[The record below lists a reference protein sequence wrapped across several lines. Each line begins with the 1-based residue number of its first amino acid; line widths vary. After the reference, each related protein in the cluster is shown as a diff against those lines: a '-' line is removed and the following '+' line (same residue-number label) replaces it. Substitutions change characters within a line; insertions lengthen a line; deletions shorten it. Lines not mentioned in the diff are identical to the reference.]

1 MISAESFKAIAD
13 LDLEP
18 IKVKLMHVE
27 SGEGWSLEKVN
38 AVEFEYRR
46 FLYLMKMFP
55 NEQTAPLMDVDIFWH
70 YHILD
75 TMKYFIDC
83 ENVFGYYLHHFPY
96 IGLRGEEDEAAH
108 ERVGNRMKELYE
120 ETFGED
126 YFRSAV
132 AYSGRVAAEA
142 AADDGQV
149 AYSGRVAAEAGQ
161 QVAYS
166 GRVAAEAAG
175 ADPQVAYSGRVAA
188 EAAPQVAYSGRV
200 APEAAPQ
207 VAYSGRVAAEAAPK
221 VAYSGRVAAPQV
233 AYSGR
238 VAAEAAPKV
247 AYSGRVAVE
256 TAPQVAY
263 SGRVAAE
270 ASPKIAYSGRI
281 AAEAGSLVAYSGR
294 VAAEAQTAYSGRVT
308 AEAKTAYSGRLAA
321 DAQTAYSGRVSA
333 EAQAASQSLFY
344 TSRPRLALVSA
355 RRQITHGRHLPA
367 GAAVFSRPMKNL
379 VRHQLAQFT
388 NAEIA
393 DFVHADQDG
402 RADRQRVMADLADHR
417 RSYLQRTGQRSIV
430 LQLQLFN
437 DGIQHAIRIVSRRSG
452 NFFQ

>member
-1 MISAESFKAIAD
+1 LSKLIYINTCVFPAPNTSDASHFNTGPLERRLSLSDRKFVLYKGMSLMISAESFKAIAD

-46 FLYLMKMFP
+46 FLYLMKTFP

-96 IGLRGEEDEAAH
+96 IGLRGEDDEEAH

-132 AYSGRVAAEA
+132 AYSGRVAAPAGEA
-142 AADDGQV
+142 QV
-149 AYSGRVAAEAGQ
+149 AYSGRVAAEAGEQ
-161 QVAYS
+161 VAYSGRVAAEAGPQVAYSGRVAAEAGPQVAYSGRVAAEAGPQVAYS
-166 GRVAAEAAG
+166 GRVAAEAA
-175 ADPQVAYSGRVAA
+175 PQIAYSGRVAA

-200 APEAAPQ
+200 A
-207 VAYSGRVAAEAAPK
+207 VEAAPK
-221 VAYSGRVAAPQV
+221 VAYSGRVASEASPQV

-238 VAAEAAPKV
+238 VAIDAKT
-247 AYSGRVAVE
+247 AYSGRVASE
-256 TAPQVAY
+256 AKTAY
-263 SGRVAAE
+263 SGRVATE
-270 ASPKIAYSGRI
+270 AKT
-281 AAEAGSLVAYSGR
+281 AYSGR

-308 AEAKTAYSGRLAA
+308 AEAKTAYSGR
-321 DAQTAYSGRVSA
+321 VSA
-333 EAQAASQSLFY
+333 EAQAASQNLFY
-344 TSRPRLALVSA
+344 TARPRLA
-355 RRQITHGRHLPA
+355 
-367 GAAVFSRPMKNL
+367 AA
-379 VRHQLAQFT
+379 
-388 NAEIA
+388 
-393 DFVHADQDG
+393 
-402 RADRQRVMADLADHR
+402 
-417 RSYLQRTGQRSIV
+417 
-430 LQLQLFN
+430 
-437 DGIQHAIRIVSRRSG
+437 
-452 NFFQ
+452 